1 MPPKLRHAH
10 QAIDRVVDRAVD
22 RTYLRTGFTS
32 ERERAEHLFMLY
44 EKMRAPLGIGIKK
57 LKRRRR

>member
-1 MPPKLRHAH
+1 MAQTPDAPRFA
-10 QAIDRVVDRAVD
+10 
-22 RTYLRTGFTS
+22 S

-44 EKMRAPLGIGIKK
+44 EEMRVPLGVGVQK